1 MSDLVDAQLT
11 REDLARL
18 GLSTASVA
26 QADSIPAL
34 VKIAGG
40 WRCQRCGQRCREKLA
55 DGRTYCATCLGLGR
69 LTETDRL
76 WRFPGEHVGTPAG
89 QVTWAGQLTPAQT
102 AAAAAVTKAVLAGRD
117 HLLWAITGAGK
128 TEMLFGVVSA
138 ILDQGGR
145 VAWATPRVDVVL
157 EIAPRLSAA
166 FQTTTVVA
174 RYGGAPWPA
183 AYAPLVV
190 TTTHQ
195 LLRYYRAFDL
205 IILDELDAFPYRGE
219 PFLAYGVAQARRG
232 PVVAVSATPPA
243 DWQRRSAQHTIG
255 VSFLP
260 RRFHG
265 QPLPVPQV
273 LRDPMTKGVAR
284 LSQRVLRQLTAL
296 LVPPQRLLLFVPD
309 IAWLAPVARQLAS
322 AGRRVATVY
331 AQDPERQAKVQAL
344 RRHAL
349 DCLITTTI
357 LERGVTIPHC
367 AVAVLGADSGLF
379 DAAALIQMAGRA
391 GRDKASPGDPVWWI
405 ARHYSRGMIQAQHEI
420 NRMNHRPVVVSE
432 G

>member
-11 REDLARL
+11 RADLLRL

-26 QADSIPAL
+26 QAEAIPAL
-34 VKIAGG
+34 VQLAGV

-69 LTETDRL
+69 LTESDQL
-76 WRFPGEHVGTPAG
+76 WRFSGERPAIAAGT
-89 QVTWAGQLTPAQT
+89 VTWSGQLTPAQQVAST
-102 AAAAAVTKAVLAGRD
+102 AVTKAVLAGHD
-117 HLLWAITGAGK
+117 HLLWAVTGAGK

-138 ILDQGGR
+138 VLNQGGR

-157 EIAPRLSAA
+157 ELAPRLAAA
-166 FQTTTVVA
+166 FQTTTVAA

-183 AYAPLVV
+183 SYAPLVV

-195 LLRYYRAFDL
+195 LLRYYHAFDL
-205 IILDELDAFPYRGE
+205 ILLDELDAFPYRGA

-243 DWQRRSAQHTIG
+243 DWQRRLAQHQIE

-273 LRDPMTKGVAR
+273 LHDPMTKGINR
-284 LSQRVLRQLTAL
+284 LSPRVVRQLTAL
-296 LVPPQRLLLFVPD
+296 FVPPQRLLLFVPD
-309 IAWLAPVARQLAS
+309 IGWLAPVAKQLAT
-322 AGRRVATVY
+322 AGRRVATVS

-344 RRHAL
+344 RRHAV

-391 GRDKASPGDPVWWI
+391 GRDKASPADPVWWI
-405 ARHYSRGMIQAQHEI
+405 ARHYSLGMIKAQHEI
-420 NRMNHRPVVVSE
+420 KRMNRRLVVASE